1 MYILFFLFMRNFT
14 VPSKTPNGWIYLCFG
29 SIEESEL
36 KFLILSLL
44 DLYDLKN
51 EFLRVSKIISIK
63 NTNLYFIS
71 SDSLLTLLIVKQ
83 ALELLIYRKSI
94 VVGTLF
100 IGIY

>member
-1 MYILFFLFMRNFT
+1 MGNLT

-29 SIEESEL
+29 SIKESEL

-44 DLYDLKN
+44 DLYDLKK
-51 EFLRVSKIISIK
+51 EFIRVGTVISIK
-63 NTNLYFIS
+63 NTYLYFLS

-94 VVGTLF
+94 IMGTLF
-100 IGIY
+100 ISTY